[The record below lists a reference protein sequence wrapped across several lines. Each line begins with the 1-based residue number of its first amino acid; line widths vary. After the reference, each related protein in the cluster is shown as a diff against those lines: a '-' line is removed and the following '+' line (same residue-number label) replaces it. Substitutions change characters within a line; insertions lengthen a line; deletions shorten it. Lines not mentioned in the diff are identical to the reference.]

1 MIPRV
6 DGKLRFGFPQRT
18 TTFCVCSVRTSP
30 TWVIN
35 PCGINL
41 YLVPST
47 WCQVTVE
54 FIPRPTSDTG
64 TIGPYHIGI
73 AGSDA
78 STAFTS
84 NNAARAE
91 MSDSISRLIGRED
104 GTQVLKWQYCP
115 EDTLG
120 APVDDDVASAVVSA
134 NPTQTYF
141 AHVWWADQTAPTTS
155 NMDIR
160 IAVKYNV
167 EYYQLKQ

>member
-18 TTFCVCSVRTSP
+18 TTFC
-30 TWVIN
+30 
-35 PCGINL
+35 
-41 YLVPST
+41 
-47 WCQVTVE
+47 
-54 FIPRPTSDTG
+54 G